1 MCKWIVEC
9 AAAHDSRPAPPAV
22 VLPLVLEGVPG
33 VGPAVQPP
41 GDSAH
46 SVSGYAALVQR
57 ARFPADL
64 AHDLLQDLLAMG
76 AVDVCELSPV
86 DWGSCAS
93 FTQARPL
100 EQRRLLNALS
110 APP

>member
-9 AAAHDSRPAPPAV
+9 AAVHDSRPSPSAV
-22 VLPLVLEGVPG
+22 VMPLVLEGVPG
-33 VGPAVQPP
+33 LGPAVQPP
-41 GDSAH
+41 GESAQ
-46 SVSGYAALVQR
+46 SVCGYAVLVQS

-64 AHDLLQDLLAMG
+64 AHSLLQDLLAMG
-76 AVDVCELSPV
+76 AVDVRELSPA
-86 DWGSCAS
+86 DWGSCVS